1 VQMARG
7 AGANKVFFASAAPP
21 VRFPNVY
28 GIDMASKK
36 EFIANN
42 KTTSQICKSIGADKL
57 IYQDLDDL
65 IWSVQ
70 QGNSDIKSFDCSCFD
85 GKYIT
90 NDVDKQYLEEIE
102 SLRSDSNKEKNNI
115 NESSELICN
124 DVE

>member
-1 VQMARG
+1 
-7 AGANKVFFASAAPP
+7 
-21 VRFPNVY
+21 
-28 GIDMASKK
+28 MASKK

-42 KTTSQICKSIGADKL
+42 KSTEQICKSIGADKL
-57 IYQDLDDL
+57 IYQELEDLV
-65 IWSVQ
+65 WSVQ
-70 QGNSDIKSFDCSCFD
+70 QGNPDINSFDCSCFD

-90 NDVDKQYLEEIE
+90 KDVDSNYLEEIE